1 MGFDQT
7 MMSEYLRNFGIVM
20 ILIGATYYLFG
31 RKQGSSF
38 SSVKSGGALAQF
50 TVDIT
55 EQCKNGK
62 IDPVVGR
69 EEEIARATQILTR
82 RTKNNVILLGPPG
95 VGKTA
100 IVEGLAL
107 RIVTGDVPTVLQ
119 NKRVL
124 SLQVAEIL
132 AGTKYRGEF
141 EERIKRLIIELRTA
155 NRGVIL
161 FVDEIHT
168 IMQARGTEGSVNLSD
183 ILKPALARGDLQL
196 LGATTQKEYEQ
207 FIQPEESWDRRFQ
220 PVIVDEPS
228 VEEAIKIVQG
238 IKRNYETYHQVTF
251 SDEAIEAAVRF
262 SHEYIKGRR
271 LPDKAIDLIDEAGAM
286 VNIEKGGAP
295 DHAVALMHGAA
306 QKVIQGKP
314 STAALD
320 LLTAELQELRKKEA
334 EATDLKELQVL
345 RKKMVEDVKKIE
357 AEERV
362 MAYSAGWP
370 LVSADHI
377 REIVADWVG
386 MSAAEIH

>member
-1 MGFDQT
+1 MVFDQAL
-7 MMSEYLRNFGIVM
+7 MSEYLRNFGIVM
-20 ILIGATYYLFG
+20 IVIGATYYLFG
-31 RKQGSSF
+31 RRQGATF
-38 SSVKSGGALAQF
+38 SSNKAGSALAQF
-50 TVDIT
+50 TIDIT
-55 EQCKNGK
+55 EQCRNGK
-62 IDPVVGR
+62 IDPVIGR
-69 EEEIARATQILTR
+69 EEEIARVTQILTR

-100 IVEGLAL
+100 IAEGLAL
-107 RIVTGDVPTVLQ
+107 RIVTGDVPTILQ

-141 EERIKRLIIELRTA
+141 EERIKRLILELRTA

-161 FVDEIHT
+161 FIDEIHT
-168 IMQARGTEGSVNLSD
+168 IMQTRGTEGSVNLSD

-196 LGATTQKEYEQ
+196 LGATTQKEYEAY
-207 FIQPEESWDRRFQ
+207 IQPEESWDRRFQ

-286 VNIEKGGAP
+286 VNIEKDEAHS
-295 DHAVALMHGAA
+295 HAVALMHGAA
-306 QKVIQGKP
+306 QQVVKGKV

-320 LLTAELQELRKKEA
+320 VLTSELQTLRKKEA
-334 EATDLKELQVL
+334 EATDVKELQSL

-370 LVSADHI
+370 VVSVDHI
-377 REIVADWVG
+377 REIVAEWVG
-386 MSAAEIH
+386 MSAADIH

>member
-1 MGFDQT
+1 MIFDQALI
-7 MMSEYLRNFGIVM
+7 SEYLRNFGIVM
-20 ILIGATYYLFG
+20 IVIGATYYLFG
-31 RKQGSSF
+31 RKQSTTYSLNKTGS
-38 SSVKSGGALAQF
+38 ALAQF

-55 EQCKNGK
+55 EQCRNGK

-141 EERIKRLIIELRTA
+141 EERIKRLITELRTA

-228 VEEAIKIVQG
+228 VAEAITIVQG

-251 SDEAIEAAVRF
+251 SDEAIEAAVRL

-306 QKVIQGKP
+306 QKVIKGKP

-320 LLTAELQELRKKEA
+320 LLTSELQQLRQKEA
-334 EATDLKELQVL
+334 VATDVTELQVL

-370 LVSADHI
+370 VVNADHI

-386 MSAAEIH
+386 MPAAEIH

>member
-1 MGFDQT
+1 MGFDQAI
-7 MMSEYLRNFGIVM
+7 MSDYLRNFGIVM
-20 ILIGATYYLFG
+20 IVIGVTYYIFG
-31 RKQGSSF
+31 RKQGNTFSATRSS
-38 SSVKSGGALAQF
+38 GALAQF

-55 EQCKNGK
+55 EQCRNGK

-69 EEEIARATQILTR
+69 EEEIARTTQILTR

-141 EERIKRLIIELRTA
+141 EERIKRLITELRTA

-228 VEEAIKIVQG
+228 VDEAIAIVQG
-238 IKRNYETYHQVTF
+238 VKRNYETYHQVSF
-251 SDEAIEAAVRF
+251 SDEAIEAAVRL

-286 VNIEKGGAP
+286 VNIEKDGAQ
-295 DHAVALMHGAA
+295 DHAVALLHGAA
-306 QKVIQGKP
+306 QKVVKGKP

-320 LLTAELQELRKKEA
+320 LLTSELQQLRQKEA
-334 EATDLKELQVL
+334 TVTDLTELQLL

-370 LVSADHI
+370 VVRADHI

-386 MSAAEIH
+386 MSAADIH